1 MKTFLAALPLSAI
14 LLVAPALAEAPFSF
28 DSAPGRLPKDVR
40 PLAYRVDLTPDLAK
54 LAFTGHEEIDVD
66 VTKPTSRFVLDL
78 TSLKIAKAEL
88 AEGGQA
94 TIATDAKAETVT
106 LAFPQSVAAGHHV
119 LSIDFAGTIPESP
132 AGLYYD
138 DYQNRGRTERMLV
151 TQFESTDARRMFPGW
166 DEPAFKAT
174 FRLAVTIPKDL
185 AAVSNMPVQDETAA
199 GTDSGGRPLKRVE
212 FAETPKMSSYLLE
225 LTVGNL
231 EAMHGKA
238 GKTEIGVWTEVG
250 KAQKGTYALE
260 AATAI
265 LPYYEDYFGVPYPL
279 PKLDLIAVPGNFAA
293 GAMENWGAITFIDN
307 DLLFDPATSSPR
319 TREAVFTVVAHEM
332 AHLWSGDL
340 VTLGWWDNIW
350 LNEGFANWM
359 ENNATDK
366 FNPDWQIWLRARA
379 SKERAM
385 TTDARRYTHA
395 LQQAIADESEV
406 DDEFDEISYDK
417 GAAVIRMIETWLG
430 PDKFRDG
437 MRRYMAAHAYSN
449 TTSADLWAAL
459 GAASGQ
465 NVATVAGSF
474 TEQPGVPLVDV
485 SARCAGGSTEVAL
498 SQDRFTVHYADALKL
513 KWRIPVRLALAG
525 RPAQAV
531 LVGPDGAKAR
541 LQGCG
546 AVIANAGDVG
556 YYRVVYDAA
565 AMAAVTQAFPTL
577 PAADKGVLLGDQWAL
592 VTAGKTGP
600 AGWLGLVRQLPPDSD
615 LAVWEPVI
623 DRLET
628 LDLLMRDS
636 PDRAAFRAF
645 ASELLRPILGLLGW
659 DAKPGEKAEATLL
672 RADVIGAMGRFR
684 DPAVVAEAGKR
695 FAAFLADP
703 QTLSPGN
710 ADAVLR
716 TVAIGADKPTYEKLR
731 ALGRAA
737 SGSEAKLRYYH
748 ALASAQDPALLDE
761 TVEIGLTDEV
771 PPGRINRLLIETAHL
786 TDHPERVWRGVIAHA
801 DAILPKLA
809 GEEREGLLA
818 HVADATG
825 DPKIAAELLARP
837 ESNANRGARRQAEQA
852 AETIAIDAELMRRV
866 IPAIGAWLHQA
877 GNG

>member
-1 MKTFLAALPLSAI
+1 MKTAIAALLGSAT
-14 LLVAPALAEAPFSF
+14 LFVAPAFAEAPFSF

-40 PLAYRVDLTPDLAK
+40 PIAYRIDIAPDLEK
-54 LAFTGHEEIDVD
+54 LEFTGHEEIDVE
-66 VTKPTSRFVLDL
+66 VAKPTTRIVLDS
-78 TSLKIAKAEL
+78 TALKIAKAGL
-88 AEGGQA
+88 ADDRQA
-94 TIATDAKAETVT
+94 TVATDGKAETVT
-106 LAFPQSVAAGHHV
+106 LTFPQPVAAGRHV

-138 DYQNRGRTERMLV
+138 DYQNRGHTERMLV

-185 AAVSNMPVQDETAA
+185 AAVSNMPIHSEAVA
-199 GTDSGGRPLKRVE
+199 GTGAGGHPLKRVE

-225 LTVGNL
+225 LTIGDL
-231 EAMHGKA
+231 ESIKGHA
-238 GKTEIGVWTEVG
+238 GKTEIGVWTQAG
-250 KAQKGTYALE
+250 KAHQGAYALE
-260 AATAI
+260 AATSI
-265 LPYYEDYFGVPYPL
+265 LPYYEEYFGVPYPL

-293 GAMENWGAITFIDN
+293 GAMENWGAITYIDN

-340 VTLGWWDNIW
+340 VTLGWWDNVW

-379 SKERAM
+379 AKEHAM
-385 TTDARRYTHA
+385 GTDARRNTHA

-406 DDEFDEISYDK
+406 DNEFDEISYDK

-449 TTSADLWAAL
+449 TTAADLWAAL
-459 GAASGQ
+459 GAASGHD
-465 NVATVAGSF
+465 VAAVAGSF
-474 TEQPGVPLVDV
+474 TEQPGVPLVHV
-485 SARCAGGSTEVAL
+485 SAHCAAGSTEVAL
-498 SQDRFTVHYADALKL
+498 SQERFTVHYADAPKL
-513 KWRIPVRLALAG
+513 AWRIPVRVGLAG
-525 RPAQAV
+525 GPAQAV
-531 LVGPDGAKAR
+531 LVGADGATAK

-546 AVIANAGDVG
+546 AVVANAGDVG
-556 YYRVVYDAA
+556 YYRVAYDAH
-565 AMAAVTQAFPTL
+565 AMDAVTQAFATL
-577 PAADKGVLLGDQWAL
+577 PAADKAVVLGDQWAL
-592 VTAGKTGP
+592 VVAGKTGP
-600 AGWLGLVRQLPPDSD
+600 DAWLGLVHQLPPESE

-623 DRLET
+623 ERLSEI
-628 LDLLMRDS
+628 DMLMRDS
-636 PDRAAFRAF
+636 PDRTAFRAF
-645 ASELLRPILGLLGW
+645 AGDLLRPVLGLLGW
-659 DAKPGEKAEATLL
+659 DAKPGEREEAALL

-703 QTLSPGN
+703 QTLSPGS

-716 TVAIGADKPTYEKLR
+716 TLAIGADKPTYEKLR

-737 SGSEAKLRYYH
+737 SSSETKLRYYN
-748 ALASAQDPALLDE
+748 ALAAAQDPALVDE
-761 TVEIGLTDEV
+761 TVEIGLTEEV
-771 PPGRINRLLIETAHL
+771 PPGRINRLLIENAHL
-786 TDHPERVWRGVIAHA
+786 
-801 DAILPKLA
+801 
-809 GEEREGLLA
+809 
-818 HVADATG
+818 
-825 DPKIAAELLARP
+825 
-837 ESNANRGARRQAEQA
+837 
-852 AETIAIDAELMRRV
+852 
-866 IPAIGAWLHQA
+866 
-877 GNG
+877 